1 MKLSEIVF
9 INDVIMKHK
18 LSGAKVQMIA
28 EDWEF
33 LQLHC
38 ALYINSETS
47 GIPINMQV
55 KINTVYPLP
64 EATCIVSLK

>member
-18 LSGAKVQMIA
+18 LSGAKAQMIA

-33 LQLHC
+33 LQLHST
-38 ALYINSETS
+38 LYIDSETS
-47 GIPINMQV
+47 GVPLNMQV
-55 KINTVYPLP
+55 T
-64 EATCIVSLK
+64 